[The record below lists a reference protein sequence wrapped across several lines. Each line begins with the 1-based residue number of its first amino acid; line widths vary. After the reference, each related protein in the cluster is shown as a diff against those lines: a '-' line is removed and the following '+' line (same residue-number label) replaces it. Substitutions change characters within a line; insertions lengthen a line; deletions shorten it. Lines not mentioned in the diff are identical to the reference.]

1 MDSAWPYLTTP
12 AHRRL
17 LPIWR
22 SGTWTRSTL
31 DVRPKSPL
39 ELAEFQ
45 ALARS
50 QLSGMGRHMSLDQ
63 LLDSCQLPLPPIEPG
78 RGAENGEIRF
88 TLPGGADR
96 GSVPAGGGVIR
107 VGCGPS

>member
-1 MDSAWPYLTTP
+1 
-12 AHRRL
+12 
-17 LPIWR
+17 
-22 SGTWTRSTL
+22 
-31 DVRPKSPL
+31 VRPKSPL

-50 QLSGMGRHMSLDQ
+50 QLSSMGRHMSLDQ

-96 GSVPAGGGVIR
+96 GSVPAGGGSHPGWVRTLIVQPAQPNPPKVLR
-107 VGCGPS
+107 RQPSAMKL